1 MEPGMPFIR
10 VTLALLMGC
19 SRVLV
24 GSPPPAVEPL
34 PNRIDAVFGRAVVFP
49 VRMTGREAVSEFEVR
64 LDDGHALTAEV
75 QWIRMNARTLAV
87 CGKAQ
92 WLPAAM
98 ELEAMPAGAPGTGT
112 GPGTWVASIQFPL
125 TSSGQGFWI
134 GPNRY
139 EPNWLPDPRRLASSA
154 GGLGR
159 AWNSPLRAGWRE
171 SPLLVALVEPYA
183 DLPMQKWRYDL
194 CMSGLVPGEEF
205 DAREPG
211 GPVDDLEA
219 LRAEVARQ
227 KAFTPVTDQLEALE
241 RARWQV
247 ALARLWLVEPS
258 LSFPVRE
265 MLAGAV
271 ETPGGVLPLWRASQS
286 QLNDLLDALLR
297 PRASDEER
305 VRHVRS
311 WLQGFEPSV
320 AWVVDD
326 AGLVD
331 ALTGEFRP
339 TIGVVNLDVA
349 PALAFARPSQDGGPS
364 DLSPLK
370 TREFRTLR
378 GEVVPGSLEGGI
390 QAGPGV
396 EVRVGRWS
404 TYLSSIGMIIPVAP
418 PGFALGPLR
427 REWTLE
433 SWTAMDERKD
443 AGPSA
448 DRTSAAML
456 TRARLPSRASRG
468 AVGPQVQD
476 FGQTWHLYF
485 EARSPERNWAN
496 AGEDSV
502 EFWFGPFGDPTGA
515 VRVYADGRVIDLRS
529 GRSVAEH
536 EVEIIRLSDR
546 WVVRFPIPGGMI
558 ESDGVLR
565 LAVVREDPCGQR
577 SSWPRR
583 LLPGQVEPG
592 RVAVQTRTWD
602 GFGRE

>member
-1 MEPGMPFIR
+1 MW
-10 VTLALLMGC
+10 VLLAASSTLA
-19 SRVLV
+19 VAQ
-24 GSPPPAVEPL
+24 PAAAVEPL
-34 PNRIDAVFGRAVVFP
+34 PGRMDAVFGRAVVFP
-49 VRMTGREAVSEFEVR
+49 VRTTGREIPHRFEVR
-64 LDDGHALTAEV
+64 LDDGHVLSAEV
-75 QWIRMNARTLAV
+75 QWIRMSTRTRAA
-87 CGKAQ
+87 CGVAE
-92 WLPAAM
+92 WFPAAT
-98 ELEAMPAGAPGTGT
+98 ELEAMPASAPGAGT
-112 GPGTWVASIQFPL
+112 GPGTWVASIEYPL

-134 GPNRY
+134 GQNRY

-159 AWNSPLRAGWRE
+159 AWNSPLRAGQRE
-171 SPLLVALVEPYA
+171 SPLLAALLEPYA
-183 DLPMQKWRYDL
+183 EQPLYRWRYDL
-194 CMSGLVPGEEF
+194 CLHGLVPGEEF

-227 KAFTPVTDQLEALE
+227 GAFTPLTAQLEALE

-247 ALARLWLVEPS
+247 ALARLWLADPS

-271 ETPGGVLPLWRASQS
+271 ETPGGVLPLWRASQA
-286 QLNDLLDALLR
+286 QLEDLLDALLR
-297 PRASDEER
+297 PRLSDEER

-311 WLQGFEPSV
+311 WLQSFDPAV
-320 AWVVDD
+320 AWVIDD

-349 PALAFARPSQDGGPS
+349 PALAFARPSQVGGPS

-370 TREFRTLR
+370 SREFRTLR
-378 GEVVPGSLEGGI
+378 GEVMPGSLEGGI

-396 EVRVGRWS
+396 EVRVGRW
-404 TYLSSIGMIIPVAP
+404 TAYLSSIGMIIPVAP
-418 PGFALGPLR
+418 PGLALGPLR

-433 SWTAMDERKD
+433 SWMAMDERKD

-456 TRARLPSRASRG
+456 TRARLPARAPRG
-468 AVGPQVQD
+468 AVGPAVQD
-476 FGQTWHLYF
+476 SGETWHLYF
-485 EARSPERNWAN
+485 EARTPERGWAG
-496 AGEDSV
+496 AGEDRV
-502 EFWFGPFGDPTGA
+502 EFWFGPFGDPTSA

-536 EVEIIRLSDR
+536 QVEIIRLSDR
-546 WVVRFPIPGGMI
+546 WVARFPVPVGMI

-577 SSWPRR
+577 TSWPRR
-583 LLPGQVEPG
+583 MLPGQTEPG

-602 GFGRE
+602 GLGRD